1 MQCLCGLWEVV
12 VRGQEMMHDVLLH
25 AYLTAPLHSS
35 AFQEEHLGYLQ
46 FPGISG
52 AIQKLFTR
60 CQLRAGR
67 RQRTGCVKEP
77 SLWGRKMNFSIEE
90 VFWGLGGFEVISE
103 FCAELPTKNLLR
115 TWAHSVFPRPYWVWI
130 PVVELMGSSQ
140 WHKLHL
146 PVNLTFIPVHPLHV
160 CLILRCR
167 QEKEAAEG
175 PSAVVAQVGTLK
187 GMHLFYC
194 TWNAV
199 LRQRQIDTELVCWY
213 AVSLHSWCDLGVR
226 KGRGD
231 VILIYIISPLL
242 CCHFDFLSMG
252 LLPVL

>member
-77 SLWGRKMNFSIEE
+77 SLWGRKMNFSIGWNRGSFLRPGWIWGYLWILCWAPNEE
-90 VFWGLGGFEVISE
+90 L
-103 FCAELPTKNLLR
+103 AENMSSLCVSQALL
-115 TWAHSVFPRPYWVWI
+115 SVNSCSRAY
-130 PVVELMGSSQ
+130 GQ
-140 WHKLHL
+140 L
-146 PVNLTFIPVHPLHV
+146 PV
-160 CLILRCR
+160 
-167 QEKEAAEG
+167 
-175 PSAVVAQVGTLK
+175 AQTA
-187 GMHLFYC
+187 FAC
-194 TWNAV
+194 
-199 LRQRQIDTELVCWY
+199 
-213 AVSLHSWCDLGVR
+213 
-226 KGRGD
+226 
-231 VILIYIISPLL
+231 
-242 CCHFDFLSMG
+242 
-252 LLPVL
+252 